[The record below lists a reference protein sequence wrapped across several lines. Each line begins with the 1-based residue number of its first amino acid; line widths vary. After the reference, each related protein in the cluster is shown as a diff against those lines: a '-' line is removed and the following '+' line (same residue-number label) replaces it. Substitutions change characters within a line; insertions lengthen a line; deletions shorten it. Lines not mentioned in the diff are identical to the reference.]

1 MENILQINLPS
12 KVKFLLEKLM
22 NNGYDAFV
30 VGGAVRDSILGLPV
44 ADYDITTNAL
54 PNQIEDVFAEYE
66 VIETGIKH
74 GTVTVV
80 VDKEMFEIT
89 TFRIDGEYTDNRH
102 PASVEFTSKLI
113 DDLSRR
119 DFTVNALAAD
129 IDGNVIDYFNGIADI
144 KGRLIRCVGDA
155 DQRFN
160 EDALRILR
168 ALRFAAKLD
177 FFIFPST
184 ASAIHNNKQ
193 LLRNIA
199 KERIQKEFNLL
210 LTARYPKQVSNIMTE
225 FFDVFKEVIPYVE
238 NLNINQNNKYHRHNS
253 LLAHTLAVVEN
264 VEINLILKLAAFFHD
279 IGKAD
284 CYSEEILADGS
295 IQGHFYGHPDVSA
308 ILTERILRE
317 LKYSNDIIEHVV
329 WLVKFHDYT
338 IAATKRSVRKFLM
351 KCPSLEYFENLLQ
364 LKRSDRA
371 DHINLEG
378 KYREHPEK
386 LMEIRDQILEEQAIF
401 SLKDLAISGYDMI
414 NLGLKGPEIGKALNS
429 ALEAVIEEQVPN
441 DKEELINFVKSLI

>member
-54 PNQIEDVFAEYE
+54 PNQIEEVFADYE

-102 PASVEFTSKLI
+102 PESVEFTSKLI

-155 DQRFN
+155 NQRFN

-184 ASAIHNNKQ
+184 ASAVHNNKH

-210 LTARYPKQVSNIMTE
+210 LTARYPNKAIAIITE
-225 FFDVFKEVIPYVE
+225 FFDVFEEVIPDI
-238 NLNINQNNKYHRHNS
+238 NKLKINQNNKYHKHNS
-253 LLAHTLAVVEN
+253 LLAHTLAVTAN
-264 VEINLILKLAAFFHD
+264 VESDLILKLAAFFHD

-284 CYSEEILADGS
+284 CYSEEVLADGN
-295 IQGHFYGHPDVSA
+295 IQGHFYGHPEVSA
-308 ILTERILRE
+308 TLAGEILKT
-317 LKYSNDIIEHVV
+317 LKYPNDIIEVV
-329 WLVKFHDYT
+329 TWLITYHDYT
-338 IAATKRSVRKFLM
+338 ISDTKRSVRKFLS
-351 KCPSLEYFENLLQ
+351 KCPSMEYFEKLLK
-364 LKRSDRA
+364 LKISDRA
-371 DHINLEG
+371 DHINLEE
-378 KYREHPEK
+378 KYREYPDK
-386 LMEIRDQILEEQAIF
+386 VLAIRDQIIEEQDIF
-401 SLKDLAISGYDMI
+401 SLKDLSINGYDMI
-414 NLGLKGPEIGKALNS
+414 SLGLKGPEIGKALNS
-429 ALEAVIEEQVPN
+429 ALEAVIEEQIMN
-441 DKEELINFVKSLI
+441 DKQSLIDFVKSQI